1 MIVTGAS
8 SGIGRVTAERLADE
22 GAAVVLAARRKDLGE
37 SVADAIRSRGGEA
50 LFTAVDVTEEAAVA
64 RMVETTVSTYGRLD
78 GVFNNAG
85 VQEIVGPVQTIGEAT
100 WRRIVD
106 VSLTGTFL
114 CLKHQIPALLE
125 SGGGSGGGP
134 DGGSGGAIVNNAS
147 TLGVVGAP
155 ALAPYVAAKHGVVGL
170 TRSAALELADRGVR
184 VNALITGTT
193 DTSMADQFRE
203 RFATRPEIIGPTGRL
218 ARAEEVASLATYL
231 LSAEASYI
239 TGAALTVDGG
249 ATAR

>member
-1 MIVTGAS
+1 MMRRFEGAVMIVTGAS

-22 GAAVVLAARRKDLGE
+22 GAAVVLAARRQALGE
-37 SVADAIRSRGGEA
+37 SVAASIRARGGDA
-50 LFTAVDVTEEAAVA
+50 MFIAVDVTAEAAVA
-64 RMVETTVSTYGRLD
+64 RMVETTVRSHGRLD

-85 VQEIVGPVQTIGEAT
+85 VQEIVGPVHTIDEVT

-106 VSLTGTFL
+106 VSLTGTFF
-114 CLKHQIPALLE
+114 CLKHQIPALL
-125 SGGGSGGGP
+125 
-134 DGGSGGAIVNNAS
+134 DSGGAIVNNAS

-155 ALAPYVAAKHGVVGL
+155 ALGPYVAAKHGVVGL
-170 TRSAALELADRGVR
+170 TRTAALELADRGVR

-193 DTSMADQFRE
+193 DTSMADQFRA
-203 RFATRPEIIGPTGRL
+203 RFAARPEIVGPTGRL